1 MNGYDLLKIVLNWA
15 GAPLTAEDIKKHR
28 CVRQSAN
35 SITVS
40 SELLRDHRPEW
51 DKLSNDVKDGFW
63 FIKVPQEGHI
73 TMRRFDSNEG
83 ICQHWAE
90 TKKDHRNLYLMA
102 LIVDGEPQFV
112 GEYIQ

>member
-1 MNGYDLLKIVLNWA
+1 MSGYDLLKIVLNWA

-51 DKLSNDVKDGFW
+51 DKLSND
-63 FIKVPQEGHI
+63 ITKVWQYSTNMLYSLLEQEERTGAI
-73 TMRRFDSNEG
+73 EFPD
-83 ICQHWAE
+83 
-90 TKKDHRNLYLMA
+90 
-102 LIVDGEPQFV
+102 V
-112 GEYIQ
+112 

>member
-15 GAPLTAEDIKKHR
+15 GAPLTEEDVKKHR

-51 DKLSNDVKDGFW
+51 DKLSND
-63 FIKVPQEGHI
+63 ITKVWQYSTNMLYSLLEQEERTGAI
-73 TMRRFDSNEG
+73 EFPD
-83 ICQHWAE
+83 
-90 TKKDHRNLYLMA
+90 
-102 LIVDGEPQFV
+102 V
-112 GEYIQ
+112 

>member
-15 GAPLTAEDIKKHR
+15 GAPLTEEDVKKHR

-51 DKLSNDVKDGFW
+51 DKLSND
-63 FIKVPQEGHI
+63 ITKVWQYSTNMLYSLLEQEER
-73 TMRRFDSNEG
+73 T
-83 ICQHWAE
+83 
-90 TKKDHRNLYLMA
+90 
-102 LIVDGEPQFV
+102 GEIEFPDV
-112 GEYIQ
+112 